1 MLGNLQHIGP
11 RVKEVGQEMRDR
23 QITGTAG
30 DGAVEVVINGLGQM
44 QDVRISDTARHSD
57 QLTNWMMEATNQA
70 GAEAKR
76 QYAVAIRQVADDL
89 NLQLPGLESMLA
101 TLTGGA

>member
-11 RVKEVGQEMRDR
+11 RIKEVAEEMRGR

-30 DGAVEVVINGLGQM
+30 DGAVQVVINGIGKM
-44 QDVRISDTARHSD
+44 QDVQISDLARSSELLPTWV
-57 QLTNWMMEATNQA
+57 QEATNQA

-76 QYAVAIRQVADDL
+76 QYAAAIHQVANDL
-89 NLQLPGLESMLA
+89 NLQLPGLEAMLA
-101 TLTGGA
+101 SLTEGA